1 MSRTRI
7 FDIAAVALIIAVL
20 AGIGFVLR
28 PQRTPTITVAASAAS
43 VDRSQPAAETGP
55 SALFVGDSYTVGH
68 GTKELSYACM
78 AAVRMGWVCNL
89 SAVGSTGYLAGG
101 PTNRFKVDDNTGQS
115 TSFSER
121 VPQLALMYRPDIV
134 FLDGGRNDFQLPPD
148 EVYDAIVWTIA
159 GIRHAWPAA
168 TIVFIRP
175 RFISRPEDNL
185 GFDDDFI
192 ARLQAEPAAHD
203 IVVIDPLNRLAGSD
217 TSTLLADDQFHPSQ
231 HGEEVMSSV
240 LVDSLVD
247 QGFALQR

>member
-20 AGIGFVLR
+20 AGVGFVLR
-28 PQRTPTITVAASAAS
+28 PQHTPTITVAASAAN

-55 SALFVGDSYTVGH
+55 SALFIGDSYTVGH
-68 GTKELSYACM
+68 GTKESSYACM
-78 AAVRMGWVCNL
+78 AAVRMGWACNL
-89 SAVGSTGYLAGG
+89 SAVGSTGYVAGG
-101 PTNRFKVDDNTGQS
+101 PTNRFKVDDSTGQS

-121 VPQLALMYRPDIV
+121 IPQLALTYRPDVV

-159 GIRHAWPAA
+159 GIRHAWPSA

-175 RFISRPEDNL
+175 RLISRPEDNL
-185 GFDDDFI
+185 GFDDEFI
-192 ARLQAEPAAHD
+192 ARLQADPAAYG
-203 IVVIDPLNRLAGSD
+203 IVIVDPLNRLAGSD
-217 TSTLLADDQFHPSQ
+217 TSALLEDDQFHPNR
-231 HGEEVMSSV
+231 HGEVVMSSV

-247 QGFALQR
+247 QEIALQR